1 MPPQRKPRAKS
12 VANHISLTTQMNYE
26 RADDLSHAW
35 LNFELDLPLEAQPDG
50 GANPFYV
57 PRPNNPV
64 ERLQD
69 ELTSPF
75 RHPPKHFLSGNRG
88 SGKSNELR
96 RLAASESIRARF
108 WPMYFSI
115 RDETDINNL
124 DYKDVL
130 LAVGGRMYREY
141 RAGGNKIPASL
152 ETELDKW
159 RGRVMEMIVRKPRL
173 GEVEFDGGLAAFFA
187 HLGLRIKLEP
197 QTRQELRQVIDQDVS
212 QLVEVINEIAT
223 VIRRQSNR
231 VPLLLI
237 DDLDKADPATTKAIF
252 HTRSE
257 TMLAPDC
264 AIVYTVSDAL
274 FYMPEFESIRDHA
287 VFLPNVQLWDRKTQ
301 HYNLEGFETMRS
313 MALVRINPDLIASEA
328 LTQAIYNSGG
338 SFRELSR
345 MLRFA
350 IVHAHTEGKIGLQHV
365 LDAVAEIRGEYRR
378 VLTLEQRE
386 LLRDAHIHNHV
397 EQPARAIPL
406 MQMLALMEYNDRE
419 PWCDVHPAILEL
431 LTVTS

>member
-1 MPPQRKPRAKS
+1 MA
-12 VANHISLTTQMNYE
+12 YE
-26 RADDLSHAW
+26 RADDLGHAW

-57 PRPNNPV
+57 ARPNNPV

-75 RHPPKHFLSGNRG
+75 RLPPKYFLSGNRG

-96 RLAASESIRARF
+96 RIAASASIRDRY

-115 RDETDINNL
+115 RDETDVNNL

-141 RAGGNKIPASL
+141 KSAGNKIPVSL

-173 GEVEFDGGLAAFFA
+173 GEIEIDGGLAAFFA

-197 QTRQELRQVIDQDVS
+197 QTRQELRQFIDQDVS
-212 QLVEVINEIAT
+212 QLVEVINEISM
-223 VIRRQSNR
+223 VIRRQTHR

-252 HTRSE
+252 YTRRE
-257 TMLAPDC
+257 TMIAPDC
-264 AIVYTVSDAL
+264 AIVYSVSDAL
-274 FYMPEFESIRDHA
+274 FYMPEFEGIRDHA
-287 VFLPNVQLWDRKTQ
+287 VFLPNVQLWDRRSQ
-301 HYNLEGFETMRS
+301 QYSLEGFETMRS
-313 MALVRINPDLIASEA
+313 MALMRMNPELIAREA
-328 LTQAIYNSGG
+328 LTQAVRNSGG
-338 SFRELSR
+338 SFRELAR

-350 IVHAHTEGKIGLQHV
+350 IVHAHKEGKISVQHV
-365 LDAVAEIRGEYRR
+365 LDAAAEIRGEYRR
-378 VLTLEQRE
+378 VLTTEQRE
-386 LLRDAHIHNHV
+386 LLREAHRSNHV
-397 EQPARAIPL
+397 DQPAKAIPL

-419 PWCDVHPAILEL
+419 PWCDVHPAIIEL
-431 LTVTS
+431 LSAA